1 MPLSA
6 LLLVVLLSVVP
17 APGATGDG
25 WLLSS
30 ITLYDGSSGVTPD
43 ESGAAP
49 DAPWFS
55 FTTANTNL
63 PSNVQE
69 NHESHGERAT
79 VNRTYIHDRPHYPAL
94 RVPSWSSWSSWLVEW
109 LPFGSQIGRI

>member
-25 WLLSS
+25 RLLSS
-30 ITLYDGSSGVTPD
+30 MTLYDGSSGVTPD

-49 DAPWFS
+49 DAP
-55 FTTANTNL
+55 
-63 PSNVQE
+63 
-69 NHESHGERAT
+69 
-79 VNRTYIHDRPHYPAL
+79 
-94 RVPSWSSWSSWLVEW
+94 
-109 LPFGSQIGRI
+109 